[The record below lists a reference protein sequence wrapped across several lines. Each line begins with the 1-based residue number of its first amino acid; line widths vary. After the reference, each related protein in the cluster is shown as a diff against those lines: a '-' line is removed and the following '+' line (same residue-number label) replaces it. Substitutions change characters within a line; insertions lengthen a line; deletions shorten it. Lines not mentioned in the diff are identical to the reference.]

1 MNVKRNKEAR
11 SRNKCC
17 RENVTSIKS
26 SECVCFS
33 QFLECTYNSGV
44 YRVWLR
50 GSIVIYVIIIKTIT
64 IMINLTKLMHP
75 IILSPVACLALT
87 HFPTISH
94 KRHGFRKIVTE
105 HQMYVLIF
113 STTLPETFFILR
125 SSKRDI
131 IINVNRFSC
140 KVPIVHVRRYWNF
153 KWRNRVSKYTQI

>member
-1 MNVKRNKEAR
+1 MHLQQWR
-11 SRNKCC
+11 
-17 RENVTSIKS
+17 
-26 SECVCFS
+26 
-33 QFLECTYNSGV
+33 LSGLTA
-44 YRVWLR
+44 WFNCDM
-50 GSIVIYVIIIKTIT
+50 YVIIIKTIT

-153 KWRNRVSKYTQI
+153 K